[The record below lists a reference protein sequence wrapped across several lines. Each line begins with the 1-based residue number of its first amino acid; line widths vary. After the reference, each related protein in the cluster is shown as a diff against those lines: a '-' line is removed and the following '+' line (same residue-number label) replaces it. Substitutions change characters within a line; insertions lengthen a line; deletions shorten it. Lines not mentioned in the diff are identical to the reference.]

1 MDRCPC
7 LLQELGVLLDEVDG
21 GEVAL
26 QEVLGNSADAGA
38 AVEAAVVP
46 WGVVDA
52 EQSFEEFGRAVDVG
66 AGDFGEA
73 AEHPVYR
80 RGNVGP
86 VLGGL
91 LVRDPV
97 IRFFRF
103 HFQSGLRIQNW
114 ALGSRE
120 SKRNS
125 RNRKN

>member
-1 MDRCPC
+1 M
-7 LLQELGVLLDEVDG
+7 
-21 GEVAL
+21 AL
-26 QEVLGNSADAGA
+26 EEVLGDSPDAGA

-97 IRFFRF
+97 VRFGRF
-103 HFQSGLRIQNW
+103 HFHSHEVLSLRKTKLKTSTVKIEHTSICFVYFLEPHQGTDVYYHR
-114 ALGSRE
+114 L
-120 SKRNS
+120 
-125 RNRKN
+125 